1 MSVKG
6 KVKWFS
12 GSKGY
17 GFIAQQQAK
26 DVFVHLSAIKG
37 EGVKSL
43 QEGDEVEFDL
53 TQSDKGPQATNV
65 KRLSK

>member
-17 GFIAQQQAK
+17 GFIAQKQAK

-43 QEGDEVEFDL
+43 QEGDEVEFEL